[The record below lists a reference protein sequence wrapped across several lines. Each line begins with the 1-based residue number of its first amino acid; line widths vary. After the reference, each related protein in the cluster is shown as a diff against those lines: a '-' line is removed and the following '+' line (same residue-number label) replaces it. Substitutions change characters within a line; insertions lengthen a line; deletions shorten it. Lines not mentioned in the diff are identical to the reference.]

1 METKKDI
8 GKVLK
13 NRLTELNESPDLE
26 VWSAIENE
34 LSKRRRKQKIK
45 KAIIALICL
54 VLVYFVYTGINSERD
69 NSNANKVEQQKSI
82 NPKKL
87 YNTSPIINQ
96 KNKTNSNSFNSDS
109 KIDTNSKITVS
120 SNNYGESNKTEETTL
135 EIEHNNNN
143 KNTVDKIQI
152 TGTKSDP
159 TNLFNQEN
167 SPNTSQNQT
176 SKGSLIL
183 SSKSDKS
190 FNNTLQKTIENN
202 AVESNN
208 DNSSDNTPKLTDEN
222 NTHQNSNGN
231 KLPFNKANEATFKR
245 TSYNEIE
252 KNNVSND
259 RSKVDY
265 LNSYLEGKKHHSF
278 DTALS
283 INNTLTLNTPQK
295 EIPENFASPWSLSL
309 VGGMNFLNTSLKENI
324 VHKNIKTEKSNSFTE
339 SYGILMNY
347 SLNDHTTLRFG
358 LKKRSIRFT
367 TNNIANSNPNIRID
381 SIVNITNV
389 TPLLSDNDLITKL
402 NNSPSFDI
410 IEKNS
415 YLEIPLELKFG
426 LTKIKNFSFI
436 AGVSH
441 LYLLNSNIY
450 ISSNNTQEFILA
462 KSLDARK
469 NAFSLNLGLS
479 YDIQLSKHFYL
490 NFEGHYQQLLG
501 LYKSNN
507 LQFNTHSLNFQAGF
521 TFKF

>member
-34 LSKRRRKQKIK
+34 LGKRRRKQKIK
-45 KAIIALICL
+45 KVIIALICL

-109 KIDTNSKITVS
+109 KIDTNSKTTVS
-120 SNNYGESNKTEETTL
+120 SNQYSESNKTEETRL
-135 EIEHNNNN
+135 ETEHNNN
-143 KNTVDKIQI
+143 KNIVDKIQQREA
-152 TGTKSDP
+152 KSDS
-159 TNLFNQEN
+159 TDLFNQEN
-167 SPNTSQNQT
+167 SSNPTQKQT

-190 FNNTLQKTIENN
+190 FNNTLQKTIDNN

-208 DNSSDNTPKLTDEN
+208 DNSSDNTAKLTDEN
-222 NTHQNSNGN
+222 NTHQNSIGN

-245 TSYNEIE
+245 TSYNEIV

-265 LNSYLEGKKHHSF
+265 LNSYLEGKKHYSF

-283 INNTLTLNTPQK
+283 INDTLILNTPQK
-295 EIPENFASPWSLSL
+295 EIPENSASPWSLSL

-347 SLNDHTTLRFG
+347 SLNEHTTLRFG

-381 SIVNITNV
+381 SIVNINNV

-410 IEKNS
+410 IEKNN

-426 LTKIKNFSFI
+426 LPKIKNFSFI
-436 AGVSH
+436 GGVSH

-450 ISSNNTQEFILA
+450 INSNNTQEFILA